1 MDISLSDILD
11 DYRNMDISLRD
22 YFLGGVLPAVA
33 VFILIVFFPH
43 LIYPDLFLRGFLSLF
58 TRYVLP
64 SAILIIAVL
73 FPIIYRKLKEEEI
86 DSYLHLFITY
96 FWAISTSAVS
106 TTRMIKKLSE
116 VEEYEALCDE
126 LQKIYNR
133 MEYWDMPLPEAAR
146 DVAEETP
153 SERLSDFLRRLAHSQ
168 EAGENLSTFLEKEH
182 SVVMKDYETEYRASL
197 ETLELI
203 KEVFI
208 ALMTSTLFLIVF
220 LSILPIFGGG
230 SALLLLS
237 GGLVVFVI
245 MEVVMAVAVKSV
257 LPNDP
262 IWHKLDKRPPL
273 SRRLKK
279 VLPITAVGGG
289 VLFYLTTV
297 FTQIDLF
304 WRVSLALTPLLI
316 PGLMTFFSEKE
327 LKRSDDNYDAFMRAI
342 ASSTAMKG
350 GNVENALAKLRQY
363 DFGPLTEEIEN
374 LYKRLLT
381 RIDEEKAWRFFAA
394 GTGSN
399 LIATFTNI
407 YTGSRDLGAEVR
419 TVSDIISDT
428 FVSIL
433 SLRKDRYQQSSS
445 MIGIFYGLGLGAA
458 LSLTLTLNI
467 SVMMDESL
475 GMIAETP
482 QFSDI
487 MHQVGYT
494 PEMIQFFIMIAILV
508 HAVFASLSLVI
519 SAGSH
524 KMSALYHMV
533 GMTWIGVVASVI
545 GRTVMGGL
553 IGVG

>member
-1 MDISLSDILD
+1 MDISLSDLLD
-11 DYRNMDISLRD
+11 EYKNMDISLRD
-22 YFLGGVLPAVA
+22 YVLGGILPSIAL
-33 VFILIVFFPH
+33 FIIIVFFPT
-43 LIYPDLFLRGFLSLF
+43 LIYPDIFLSGYISIF

-64 SAILIIAVL
+64 SAILIIVAL

-86 DSYLHLFITY
+86 DSYMHLFITY
-96 FWAISTSAVS
+96 FWALSTSAVS
-106 TTRMIKKLSE
+106 TTRMIEKLSE
-116 VEEYEALCDE
+116 EEGYEALSEE
-126 LQKIYNR
+126 LKKIYNR
-133 MEYWDMPLPEAAR
+133 MKYWDMPLPEAAR
-146 DVAEETP
+146 DVAEETA
-153 SERLSDFLRRLAHSQ
+153 SEKLSDFLTRLAHSQ
-168 EAGENLSTFLEKEH
+168 EAGEDLSTFLEKEH
-182 SVVMKDYETEYRASL
+182 TVVLKDYETEYKASL

-220 LSILPIFGGG
+220 LSILPIFSGG

-237 GGLVVFVI
+237 GGLMVFVI
-245 MEVVMAVAVKSV
+245 MEVIMAVSVKTV
-257 LPNDP
+257 LPQDP
-262 IWHKLDKRPPL
+262 MWHKLDRRPPL
-273 SRRLKK
+273 IRKLKK
-279 VLPITAVGGG
+279 VLPVTAVVGG
-289 VLFYLTTV
+289 VLFYVTT
-297 FTQIDLF
+297 FFIQLDLF
-304 WRVSLALTPLLI
+304 WRIALALTPLLV

-327 LKRSDDNYDAFMRAI
+327 LRRSDDNYDAFMRAI

-350 GNVENALAKLRQY
+350 GSVENALAKLRQY
-363 DFGPLTEEIEN
+363 DFGPLTEEIEA

-399 LIATFTNI
+399 LISTFTTI

-419 TVSDIISDT
+419 TVSDIISNT

-433 SLRKDRYQQSSS
+433 ALRKDRYQQSSS
-445 MIGIFYGLGLGAA
+445 MVGIFYGLGLGAA

-467 SVMMDESL
+467 SIMMDESL
-475 GMIAETP
+475 SMLAETP

-494 PEMIQFFIMIAILV
+494 PEMIQFFILIAILT
-508 HAVFASLSLVI
+508 HAVFASLSLVM

-524 KMSALYHMV
+524 RTSMLYHVV
-533 GMTWIGVVASVI
+533 GMTWVGIAASVI
-545 GRTVMGGL
+545 ARTVMGGL